1 MFRSDW
7 LLDNPVEVIT
17 DYEKTLLSQDE
28 ITSLSTS
35 DNLSEIDKALYLIEK
50 GQINQKLWV
59 ARSFHTFMKQSNF
72 DSLIAE
78 VLVIPK

>member
-17 DYEKTLLSQDE
+17 EYEKKLLSLDE
-28 ITSLSTS
+28 IASLSTS
-35 DNLSEIDKALYLIEK
+35 DNLSEIDKVLYLIEK
-50 GQINQKLWV
+50 GQIGQKLWV
-59 ARSFHTFMKQSNF
+59 ARSFHTFMKHVGF

-78 VLVIPK
+78 VLVISK